1 MAKIIETHID
11 QLTPDDHNF
20 NKGTQYGSHLM
31 EESLRKFGG
40 GRSIVLDKNNRIIAG
55 NKTIETAGQIGME
68 RIVVVETTGN
78 EIVAVKRTDIDLDTT
93 KGREMALADNAT
105 GKANLDF
112 DTEQIDIMADQFD
125 FDPSDWGIEIE
136 SLDVAPGG
144 QQEATDD
151 DFDPE
156 QENIIVRCKPGDV
169 WVLGDHRLMCGDS
182 ISLDDVK
189 TLLGGVK
196 SVDMLMTDPPYGISA
211 DKMQMGTGKQDYQ
224 RGDWDAT
231 RPDIVPLLK
240 YAKYSCVWGGNY
252 FADVLPVNND
262 WLCWHKN
269 NDGLSFSE
277 FELAWTNFGRNCR
290 HITHH
295 WGKEKKLHITMK
307 PLEVIGWAIQQAKED
322 CHTIMDLF
330 GGSGTTLI
338 ACEQLGKQ
346 CYMMERDPHFCDVI
360 LTRWE
365 KATGMTAKKA

>member
-31 EESLRKFGG
+31 EESLHKFGG
-40 GRSIVLDKNNRIIAG
+40 GRSILLDKNNRIIAG

-78 EIVAVKRTDIDLDTT
+78 KIVAAKRTDIDLDTT

-112 DTEQIDIMADQFD
+112 DTEQIDIMADQFDFDPEQIDIMADQFD

-189 TLLGGVK
+189 TLLGG
-196 SVDMLMTDPPYGISA
+196 
-211 DKMQMGTGKQDYQ
+211 GK
-224 RGDWDAT
+224 
-231 RPDIVPLLK
+231 
-240 YAKYSCVWGGNY
+240 
-252 FADVLPVNND
+252 
-262 WLCWHKN
+262 
-269 NDGLSFSE
+269 
-277 FELAWTNFGRNCR
+277 
-290 HITHH
+290 
-295 WGKEKKLHITMK
+295 
-307 PLEVIGWAIQQAKED
+307 IG
-322 CHTIMDLF
+322 
-330 GGSGTTLI
+330 
-338 ACEQLGKQ
+338 
-346 CYMMERDPHFCDVI
+346 
-360 LTRWE
+360 
-365 KATGMTAKKA
+365 

>member
-40 GRSIVLDKNNRIIAG
+40 GRSILLDKNNRIIAG

-189 TLLGGVK
+189 TLLGG
-196 SVDMLMTDPPYGISA
+196 
-211 DKMQMGTGKQDYQ
+211 GK
-224 RGDWDAT
+224 
-231 RPDIVPLLK
+231 
-240 YAKYSCVWGGNY
+240 
-252 FADVLPVNND
+252 
-262 WLCWHKN
+262 
-269 NDGLSFSE
+269 
-277 FELAWTNFGRNCR
+277 
-290 HITHH
+290 
-295 WGKEKKLHITMK
+295 
-307 PLEVIGWAIQQAKED
+307 IG
-322 CHTIMDLF
+322 
-330 GGSGTTLI
+330 
-338 ACEQLGKQ
+338 
-346 CYMMERDPHFCDVI
+346 
-360 LTRWE
+360 
-365 KATGMTAKKA
+365 